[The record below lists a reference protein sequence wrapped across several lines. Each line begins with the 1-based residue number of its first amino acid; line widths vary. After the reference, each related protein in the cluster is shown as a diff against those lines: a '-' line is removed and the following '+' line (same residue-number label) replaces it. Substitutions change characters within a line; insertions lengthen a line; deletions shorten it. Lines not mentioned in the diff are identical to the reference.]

1 MTERREFLRT
11 AAASAAGV
19 AIAGCVDDD
28 GEQAEWIAV
37 ASPVEGTLY
46 DVTASQAGPHAVGE
60 DGRVIARRDGDWQVA
75 VATGPTGAANA
86 LVGAAASDNGRH
98 VWFAGDS
105 GVVGVYDVDDRKLV
119 DHSAPME
126 KTSSWEDV
134 AVVGLADAEWVY
146 LVNGSGE
153 LVRGSHANG
162 KMEWTEP
169 VEPGSGSSATSVEF
183 TGRGLGFVADTS
195 SNVFQTIDA
204 GESWRRIGV
213 QRGGVNLNDVAPLH
227 TDEIAVVGDDGAV
240 FDYNGF
246 TWTRTD
252 AGEDALLAVVRDS
265 NRGLAVSDA
274 GATFR
279 LTTDGWTRETTT
291 AENPLR
297 GVVLSGTDDPAVAVG
312 DDGTILERH
321 I

>member
-1 MTERREFLRT
+1 MTGRRKFLR
-11 AAASAAGV
+11 AAAACAGV
-19 AIAGCVDDD
+19 ALAGCVDND
-28 GEQAEWIAV
+28 EQVEWIPV

-46 DVTASQAGPHAVGE
+46 DATASQVGPHAVGE
-60 DGRVIARRDGDWQVA
+60 DGRVIARRDGDWQVT

-86 LVGAAASDNGRH
+86 LVGVATSDNGRH
-98 VWFAGDS
+98 IWFAGDS
-105 GVVGVYDVDDRKLV
+105 GVVGLYDVDDRKLV
-119 DHSAPME
+119 DHSAPMG

-153 LVRGSHANG
+153 VIRGSHTNG
-162 KMEWTEP
+162 KMEWNEP

-213 QRGGVNLNDVAPLH
+213 QRGGVNLTDVAPLH
-227 TDEIAVVGDDGAV
+227 TDEIAVVGDDGAI

-246 TWTRTD
+246 TWTRTN
-252 AGEDALLAVVRDS
+252 AGEDALLAIVRDS
-265 NRGLAVSDA
+265 HRGIAVSDA
-274 GATFR
+274 GTTFR
-279 LTTDGWTRETTT
+279 LSTDGWTRETTT

-297 GVVLSGTDDPAVAVG
+297 GVVLGNTDDPAVAVG
-312 DDGTILERH
+312 DSGTILERH
-321 I
+321 R